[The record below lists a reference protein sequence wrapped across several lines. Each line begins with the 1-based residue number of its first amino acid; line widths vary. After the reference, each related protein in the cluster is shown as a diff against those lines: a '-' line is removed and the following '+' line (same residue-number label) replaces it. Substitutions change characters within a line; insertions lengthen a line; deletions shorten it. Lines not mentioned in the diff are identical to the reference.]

1 MIKSIFFTIAI
12 PGVVI
17 LLIPYAILRISGSI
31 PSPHLS
37 LLGILST
44 IFWFIFVLVLLYCI
58 WSFAFYGGGTLAPV
72 DPPKQL
78 VITGLYRYTRNP
90 MYISVFGAL
99 LSEAIFFGS
108 LTLLI
113 YALVAFILFHLFVV
127 FYEEPRLKAK
137 FGESYTAYIT
147 SVPRWGIAKRP
158 YSLDLDA

>member
-1 MIKSIFFTIAI
+1 
-12 PGVVI
+12 
-17 LLIPYAILRISGSI
+17 
-31 PSPHLS
+31 
-37 LLGILST
+37 
-44 IFWFIFVLVLLYCI
+44 
-58 WSFAFYGGGTLAPV
+58 
-72 DPPKQL
+72 
-78 VITGLYRYTRNP
+78 
-90 MYISVFGAL
+90 L